1 MKKVISGLVA
11 LSMLTTFAVP
21 SGMAKAADSSE
32 LKNPVV
38 SKTETT
44 WDRVVFGS
52 YYSEVQEKDV
62 PITWRVLNVS
72 GNDAFLISD
81 EILAMKNYNDE
92 AKAVTWADSSLRSWL
107 NDDFFNNAFT
117 EEERAAVIQT
127 EIQNNNFD
135 LTQTDYETT
144 NDYVYLPSY
153 QEMQLK

>member
-1 MKKVISGLVA
+1 MLLGRVKKVISGLVA

-62 PITWRVLNVS
+62 PITWRVL
-72 GNDAFLISD
+72 
-81 EILAMKNYNDE
+81 K
-92 AKAVTWADSSLRSWL
+92 KSSLSQLLRELSAHVT
-107 NDDFFNNAFT
+107 AF
-117 EEERAAVIQT
+117 ASS
-127 EIQNNNFD
+127 
-135 LTQTDYETT
+135 L
-144 NDYVYLPSY
+144 
-153 QEMQLK
+153 

>member
-1 MKKVISGLVA
+1 MLLGRVKKVISGLVA

-92 AKAVTWADSSLRSWL
+92 AKAVT
-107 NDDFFNNAFT
+107 
-117 EEERAAVIQT
+117 
-127 EIQNNNFD
+127 
-135 LTQTDYETT
+135 
-144 NDYVYLPSY
+144 
-153 QEMQLK
+153 

>member
-1 MKKVISGLVA
+1 MLLGRVKKVISGLVA

-21 SGMAKAADSSE
+21 SGMVKAADSSE

-92 AKAVTWADSSLRSWL
+92 AKAVTWADSSLRSWTMMIFSIMHL
-107 NDDFFNNAFT
+107 RKKK
-117 EEERAAVIQT
+117 ERQSLRRRYKIIT
-127 EIQNNNFD
+127 LI
-135 LTQTDYETT
+135 
-144 NDYVYLPSY
+144 
-153 QEMQLK
+153 

>member
-1 MKKVISGLVA
+1 MLLGRVKKVISGLVA

-92 AKAVTWADSSLRSWL
+92 ARQLHGQTVLLEAGSMMIFSIMHLRKKK
-107 NDDFFNNAFT
+107 
-117 EEERAAVIQT
+117 ERQSCNVGQT
-127 EIQNNNFD
+127 LEHGNKIIT
-135 LTQTDYETT
+135 LI
-144 NDYVYLPSY
+144 
-153 QEMQLK
+153 